1 MPRGMHEPKPH
12 TRFGRAHHFV
22 DCAGMMRTRLVVGAL
37 LIAALAA
44 LAALDSAYPYLWIDT
59 YRIGPGAVL
68 VLVTVLLFSL
78 VLAQEFSRLVSTRER
93 PLAAWIAYIAIAG
106 GVASIA
112 LAPTLLPRHRVTPA
126 VLTLPFAIAAL
137 CALRHL
143 RTKDVS
149 GIANAIGTP
158 LIAYCAIGIPLG
170 FWVLLRHDR
179 DASTL
184 AGAILCVKSSD
195 IGAYFTGMATGRHK
209 MIPWLSPGKT
219 WEGFAGGVALS
230 ALTGGALALASQ
242 SDSAANAYCEPVS
255 VGYGVFVAV
264 VLGVVGTCGDLF
276 ESCLKRA
283 AGVKDSGKLLP
294 GMGGLYDVFD
304 SLLPAGPVAWWLL
317 SVSAS
322 SS

>member
-1 MPRGMHEPKPH
+1 
-12 TRFGRAHHFV
+12 
-22 DCAGMMRTRLVVGAL
+22 MMRTRVVVGAL

-44 LAALDSAYPYLWIDT
+44 LAAIDSGYPYLWIGT
-59 YRIGPGAVL
+59 QRIGPGAVL
-68 VLVTVLLFSL
+68 VLVTLLLFS
-78 VLAQEFSRLVSTRER
+78 VILAEEFSRLSRAGGR
-93 PLAAWIAYIAIAG
+93 PLAAWIAYSAIAG
-106 GVASIA
+106 GIASVA
-112 LAPTLLPRHRVTPA
+112 LAPSLLPQHLVAPTL
-126 VLTLPFAIAAL
+126 LTLPFALVAFCSL
-137 CALRHL
+137 NHVRS
-143 RTKDVS
+143 KDVS
-149 GIANAIGTP
+149 GMAHAIGAS
-158 LIAYCAIGIPLG
+158 LIAYGAIGIPLG

-179 DASTL
+179 DAWTL

-195 IGAYFTGMATGRHK
+195 IGAYFTGMAIGRHK

-219 WEGFAGGVALS
+219 WEGFAGGVILS

-242 SDSAANAYCEPVS
+242 SDAAANAYCEPVS

-283 AGVKDSGKLLP
+283 ASVKDSGKLLP

-317 SVSAS
+317 TVGAS
-322 SS
+322 SG